1 MVTDIHGQ
9 QSKVLLETNAQVL
22 ANYVLKPT
30 NIHISSVFFSVFFFF
45 LLAVFFEDNFNE
57 NCDLRL
63 SHIQV

>member
-30 NIHISSVFFSVFFFF
+30 NIHISSVFFSFFFF